1 MESLINIGISVMV
14 TAKFVDLIILIG
26 QLANGIIN

>member
-14 TAKFVDLIILIG
+14 TCKFCDLIG
-26 QLANGIIN
+26 HLAACIIN